1 VAGAER
7 RRAAGDNGIVVKLM
21 PGDEARDVLAKI
33 EDFTP

>member
-21 PGDEARDVLAKI
+21 PGDEARDVLA
-33 EDFTP
+33 ERETFTP